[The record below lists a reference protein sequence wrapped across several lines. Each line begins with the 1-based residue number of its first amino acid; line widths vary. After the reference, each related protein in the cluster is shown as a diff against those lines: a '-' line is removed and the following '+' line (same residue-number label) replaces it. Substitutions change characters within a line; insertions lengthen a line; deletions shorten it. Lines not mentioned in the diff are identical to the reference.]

1 MIRMFLKTVAAALFS
16 FSFVMAQTPPA
27 PKDAAPA
34 KQLAFDVIS
43 IRQNTSAPV
52 QMGPPIFG
60 PTADGYRLVNAP
72 IVLAILSAYEP
83 QAGNGALFT
92 PDRIVGL
99 PDWATRDRFD
109 IDAKVAQEDMAE
121 WQKPD
126 RQKAMLEAM
135 LQALLL
141 ERCKIA
147 VHRDNKDTSVYS
159 LVVGKNGPKF
169 KQTNPAD
176 PVPDGVK
183 LPGGAVLVQS
193 RDGMEIHGATMGLLA
208 SVLSSMGG
216 PVAMSGSR
224 PVQDKTGLTGKYDI
238 KMTRPDMGPPPGGP
252 GGAGPG
258 GGGQFDPTEMVVSM
272 VDSLGLKL
280 ESTKASVETL
290 VIDHIEIPSA
300 N

>member
-1 MIRMFLKTVAAALFS
+1 MIRKTVVAALFS
-16 FSFVMAQTPPA
+16 LSFAMAQAQSA

-34 KQLAFDVIS
+34 KQLAFDVVS
-43 IRQNTSAPV
+43 IRQNTSPPV

-72 IVLAILSAYEP
+72 IALAILSAYEP
-83 QAGNGALFT
+83 TAGNGALFT
-92 PDRIVGL
+92 PDRLVGL
-99 PDWATRDRFD
+99 PDWAMRDRYD
-109 IDAKVAQEDMAE
+109 IDAKVAQEDLPE
-121 WQKPD
+121 WQKPSQ
-126 RQKAMLEAM
+126 QKAMLEAM

-159 LVVGKNGPKF
+159 LVVGKSGPKF
-169 KQTNPAD
+169 KETNPAD
-176 PVPDGVK
+176 PVAAGVT

-216 PVAMSGSR
+216 PGPMSGGR

-238 KMTRPDMGPPPGGP
+238 KMTRPDMGPPTGGP

-258 GGGQFDPTEMVVSM
+258 GGGQFDPSEMLFSM

-290 VIDHIEIPSA
+290 VIDHIERPA
-300 N
+300 EN

>member
-1 MIRMFLKTVAAALFS
+1 MIRNTVVAALLS
-16 FSFVMAQTPPA
+16 FSFAMAQSPSA

-43 IRQNTSAPV
+43 IRQNTSPQQNGMPV
-52 QMGPPIFG
+52 FG
-60 PTADGYRLVNAP
+60 PTPDGYRMVNQP
-72 IVLAILSAYEP
+72 IVLALLSAYEP
-83 QAGNGALFT
+83 SAGNGALFT
-92 PDRIVGL
+92 PDRVVGL
-99 PDWATRDRFD
+99 PDWAMRDRFD
-109 IDAKVAQEDMAE
+109 IDAKVAQEDLPE

-126 RQKAMLEAM
+126 RQKAMLQAM
-135 LQALLL
+135 LQALLV
-141 ERCKIA
+141 ERCKI
-147 VHRDNKDTSVYS
+147 VVRRDNKDTSVYS

-169 KQTNPAD
+169 KPTDPAD
-176 PVPDGVK
+176 LVPAGVT

-216 PVAMSGSR
+216 AGPMGGGR
-224 PVQDKTGLTGKYDI
+224 PVQDKTGLTGKFDI
-238 KMTRPDMGPPPGGP
+238 TMKRPEMGPPPPPPGGP

-258 GGGQFDPTEMVVSM
+258 GGGFDPAEIMFSM

-280 ESTKASVETL
+280 ESTKSSVETL
-290 VIDHIEIPSA
+290 VIDHIEKPSE